1 MKKVLF
7 VIILLIFLSF
17 PCFARIDVK
26 FTPSKQCEK
35 TIVEFID
42 NSQETIDAAVYSI
55 NNDKI
60 VEALKKAHHRGVK
73 LRILT
78 DKLQASS
85 KSSKVID
92 LYKDGVN
99 IRVNSRHK
107 IEHNKFAVYDQK
119 IASTGSFNWTNPA
132 SNKNSENCLFLEGN
146 LNIINKYIVRF
157 EQLWKENTKTKSDK
171 WFEKLK

>member
-1 MKKVLF
+1 MVF
-7 VIILLIFLSF
+7 
-17 PCFARIDVK
+17 
-26 FTPSKQCEK
+26 
-35 TIVEFID
+35 
-42 NSQETIDAAVYSI
+42 
-55 NNDKI
+55 
-60 VEALKKAHHRGVK
+60 
-73 LRILT
+73 
-78 DKLQASS
+78 
-85 KSSKVID
+85 
-92 LYKDGVN
+92 N